1 MTEIEL
7 GQFYPVKTNDL
18 PESWAVSYV
27 GDFALAVQSGFA
39 CGKHGRE
46 DGVPHLRPM
55 NVSRNGA
62 LDLSDVKTVPPEF
75 NEKRLKRGDV
85 LFNNTNSPELVGKT
99 AFVTERG
106 SELAFSNH
114 MTQVKVAEGVSAEFL
129 AVQFHYLWAQKYFFH
144 RCVKHV
150 NQASISATELATR
163 IPFVCPPTNEQRR
176 IVERIEAM
184 FDEID
189 HGVENLKK
197 ARATLGLY
205 RQSLLKSAF
214 EGRLTA
220 DWRARN
226 ADKLPPPETLLARLE
241 AERDTWHEAE
251 FQRWQD
257 DVAQWEDR
265 GGKDPKRRKPEAYK
279 SGDALTEEELSV
291 LPDLPPEWLFVR
303 LNDIAYIGS
312 GMSVSK
318 SRKHEDPVEIPYL
331 RVANVQRGFLEL
343 DEIKTMLIERSQLA
357 GLQLREWDIL
367 FNEGG
372 DRDKLG
378 RGWIWEMQ
386 VDPCITQ
393 NHVFR
398 GTPFRTDKDW
408 SIYISQWGNSYG
420 RDYFETGGK
429 QTTNLASINKTVLKA
444 LPVPICAPEEQAEI
458 TRILDERL
466 SAADALEAE
475 IDAGMTRAEAL
486 RQSILKQAFSGKL
499 VPQDPKDE
507 PAATLLARIKAEKAT
522 KPKATRKRKAM
533 A

>member
-1 MTEIEL
+1 MTEIPKGWMISPL
-7 GQFYPVKTNDL
+7 GDVMDVQGGSQPPKSNFKYEPEEGYVRLLQIRDYGEKPVPTFVPKNMVTKFCAKDDVLIARYGASLGRILTGMEGAYN
-18 PESWAVSYV
+18 V
-27 GDFALAVQSGFA
+27 ALAKTIFSRDLFNSRYIFWLLKTEVLQTPLKMISRSAQNGFA
-39 CGKHGRE
+39 RHE
-46 DGVPHLRPM
+46 IAHVELPI
-55 NVSRNGA
+55 
-62 LDLSDVKTVPPEF
+62 PP
-75 NEKRLKRGDV
+75 V
-85 LFNNTNSPELVGKT
+85 
-99 AFVTERG
+99 
-106 SELAFSNH
+106 
-114 MTQVKVAEGVSAEFL
+114 
-129 AVQFHYLWAQKYFFH
+129 
-144 RCVKHV
+144 
-150 NQASISATELATR
+150 
-163 IPFVCPPTNEQRR
+163 NEQRR

-197 ARATLGLY
+197 AKATLGLY

-214 EGRLTA
+214 EGHLTA

-226 ADKLPPPETLLARLE
+226 ADKLETPETLLARLE
-241 AERDTWHEAE
+241 VERDTWHKAE

-265 GGKDPKRRKPEAYK
+265 GEKGPKPRKPEAYK
-279 SGDALTEEELSV
+279 SGAALAEEELSV

-343 DEIKTMLIERSQLA
+343 DEIKAMPIERSQLA

-386 VDPCITQ
+386 VDLCITQ

-420 RDYFETGGK
+420 RGYFETGGK

-444 LPVPICAPEEQAEI
+444 LPVPICSPEEQAEI

-475 IDAGMTRAEAL
+475 IDAGLTRAEAL

-522 KPKATRKRKAM
+522 KPKRQRKRA
-533 A
+533 